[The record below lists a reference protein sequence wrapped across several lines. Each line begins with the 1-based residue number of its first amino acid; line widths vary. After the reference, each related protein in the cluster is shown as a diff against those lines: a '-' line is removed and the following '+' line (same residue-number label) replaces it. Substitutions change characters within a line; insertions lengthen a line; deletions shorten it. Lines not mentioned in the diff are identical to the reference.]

1 MFIAHVQ
8 ARVRSVFERAGT
20 VELLGDAAICD
31 TIDDAMK
38 RIEEAEAGAIDGVE
52 YL

>member
-20 VELLGDAAICD
+20 LELLGDAAICD
-31 TIDDAMK
+31 TIDEAMAK
-38 RIEEAEAGAIDGVE
+38 IEEAEAGGGED